1 VKRRE
6 FLQSAAAIV
15 PACIAGSHWS
25 VFAEST
31 VDAAKLSRI
40 SAVVYDERYA
50 DCRTF
55 ADTLAR
61 RGAVALPSGGDAVRV
76 WYGALRKRLTH
87 DPGFVAGFT
96 TDSDLTVSRECGRE
110 LGLRLVYE
118 GSHDS
123 RASNRL
129 THRLRGTGAEKEVYA
144 ALLRDD
150 IAWPEAIANA
160 LGHQPLAARLANVI
174 AGAPVIATSNFATH
188 PAYLTSWLLEAKSP
202 QLV

>member
-1 VKRRE
+1 MKRRE
-6 FLQSAAAIV
+6 FLQSAAIV

-31 VDAAKLSRI
+31 VAAAKLSRI

-87 DPGFVAGFT
+87 DPGLVAGFT

-160 LGHQPLAARLANVI
+160 LACQPLAARLANVI
-174 AGAPVIATSNFATH
+174 AGAPVIATSHFATH
-188 PAYLTSWLLEAKSP
+188 PAYITSWLLEAKPP

>member
-1 VKRRE
+1 MKRRE
-6 FLQSAAAIV
+6 FLKSAAIV
-15 PACIAGSHWS
+15 PACVASSHWS

-31 VDAAKLSRI
+31 ADATKLPRI

-50 DCRTF
+50 NCRIF
-55 ADTLAR
+55 AETLAR
-61 RGAVALPSGGDAVRV
+61 HGAVALPSSGDAVRV
-76 WYGALRKRLTH
+76 WYGTLRRHLAD

-160 LGHQPLAARLANVI
+160 LGRQPLAARLANVI
-174 AGAPVIATSNFATH
+174 AGAPVIATSHFATH
-188 PAYLTSWLLEAKSP
+188 PAYITSWLLEAKSP